1 VAVAFD
7 RFRSERYSRDYLL
20 MLARQVP
27 RDSRIAAI
35 SGKRPV
41 DDPDLPL
48 GAGGLYFLKH
58 AADLFTQKDADLI
71 LRLGRTQRS
80 VEYAIAAA
88 TLRQERAE
96 TILTDEL
103 ARFSGEYEDTQRA
116 DLSVAL
122 ARLAPERA
130 MPTAINCFFVER
142 PRPGAYGFGR
152 EWFLNE
158 LQASDPHRFRK
169 AVELIIRDE
178 RLTTLGPATTRTLI
192 QAVGGYLGRELADK
206 DQIRDSYGIDEA
218 QRDRKFK
225 HLADWHRR
233 LKETVDEW
241 SR

>member
-1 VAVAFD
+1 
-7 RFRSERYSRDYLL
+7 

-48 GAGGLYFLKH
+48 GAGGSFFLKH

-71 LRLGRTQRS
+71 LQLGRAQRS
-80 VEYAIAAA
+80 AEHVIAAA

-103 ARFSGEYEDTQRA
+103 ARFSWEFEDSERA
-116 DLSVAL
+116 DLAVAL

-130 MPTAINCFFVER
+130 MPTAISGFFDER

-158 LQASDPHRFRK
+158 LQASDPLRFRK

-192 QAVGGYLGRELADK
+192 EAVGGYLGRELADE